1 MTEDRIEQIECVI
14 AKCEAKGLAWTNLAI
29 YEAVGGQYQQVSR
42 YLKQRRARQA
52 VAAMVAVDEDPAPW
66 ADEQPQDAPERGE
79 ELEEDEERAVQG
91 SPLPEPLPAPAAPE
105 VPLAPAAVLPPPRPV
120 PTLEVLQQAA
130 READATLIRLTRE
143 RDSQQAVAQHAALAL
158 HHARCEAQRV
168 ARDLRV
174 AVRQVQA
181 TPAPYERE
189 AASRVR
195 QLHAQL
201 ADLVGAADAE
211 RIAHDSHFVP
221 PWLQG

>member
-1 MTEDRIEQIECVI
+1 MRWNVAKIERVIEI
-14 AKCEAKGLAWTNLAI
+14 CEKKGVAWTNLVI
-29 YEAVGGQYQQVSR
+29 YEAVGGQYQAVAR
-42 YLKQRRARQA
+42 YLKQRRAKQA
-52 VAAMVAVDEDPAPW
+52 VAALVAVDEDPAPW
-66 ADEQPQDAPERGE
+66 ADEQPQDTLDVPQEH
-79 ELEEDEERAVQG
+79 DESDVQAG
-91 SPLPEPLPAPAAPE
+91 PSPEPLPSPAEPYEPPAPVE
-105 VPLAPAAVLPPPRPV
+105 TPPPRVV

-130 READATLIRLTRE
+130 RDADATLIRLTRE
-143 RDSQQAVAQHAALAL
+143 RESQQAVAQHAALAL
-158 HHARCEAQRV
+158 HQAKREAQRL
-168 ARDLRV
+168 AKALRA

-189 AASRVR
+189 AASRVQ